1 MRLHIT
7 IDGPSAEDLFP
18 VGPNDLLNYFLPEKL
33 GVDPKDVKPIR
44 FTDVEK
50 NIVHTDNYRRK

>member
-1 MRLHIT
+1 MKLTIT

-33 GVDPKDVKPIR
+33 GIDPKDVKSIR
-44 FTDVEK
+44 FIDADK
-50 NIVHTDNYRRK
+50 NIQHADNYYRN

>member
-18 VGPNDLLNYFLPEKL
+18 VGPNDLLNYFLPK
-33 GVDPKDVKPIR
+33 KIR
-44 FTDVEK
+44 
-50 NIVHTDNYRRK
+50 R

>member
-1 MRLHIT
+1 MKLTIT
-7 IDGPSAEDLFP
+7 IDGPSTEDLFP

-33 GVDPKDVKPIR
+33 GVNPKDVKFIR

-50 NIVHTDNYRRK
+50 NIVHADNYYRK

>member
-33 GVDPKDVKPIR
+33 GVDPKDVVSIR
-44 FTDVEK
+44 FIDAEK
-50 NIVHTDNYRRK
+50 GIQHADNYHRK